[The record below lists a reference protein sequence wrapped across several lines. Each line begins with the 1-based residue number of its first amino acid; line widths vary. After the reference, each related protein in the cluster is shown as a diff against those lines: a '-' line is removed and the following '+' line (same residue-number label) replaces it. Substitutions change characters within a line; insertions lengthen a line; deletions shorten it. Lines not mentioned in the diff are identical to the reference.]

1 MDRTSDRRSEEMKMS
16 GFQSSNEEFFKLS
29 AAASE
34 ELSNKVPDSR
44 EQEFHDFVR
53 EIIVCDH

>member
-1 MDRTSDRRSEEMKMS
+1 MK
-16 GFQSSNEEFFKLS
+16 FQSSNEEFFKLS

-44 EQEFHDFVR
+44 EQEFHDLVR
-53 EIIVCDH
+53 EIIVRESPS